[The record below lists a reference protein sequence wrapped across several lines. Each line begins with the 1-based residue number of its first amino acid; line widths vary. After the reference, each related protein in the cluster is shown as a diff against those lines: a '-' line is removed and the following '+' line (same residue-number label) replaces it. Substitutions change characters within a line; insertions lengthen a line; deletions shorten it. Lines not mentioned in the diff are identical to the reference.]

1 MKLLAQINGPEDL
14 HELSDAELVELA
26 QEVRQHIIDTVGEI
40 GGHFGANL
48 GTCELAVAL
57 HSVLDSPRDKILWD
71 VGHQAYPHKVLT
83 GRRDQLATIRQYG
96 GLAPFC
102 SISESPHD
110 IMGAGHASTSIGYAV
125 GIKEG
130 MRQLDP
136 DNNARVVAVIGDGA
150 MTGGVAFEA
159 IGQAGGLGTPIVV
172 VLNDNGMSIAPN
184 VGSLSRYF
192 NRVRLNPK
200 LWRARSDLEGGLT
213 RLPIGIGAA
222 FERLGPHLKESI
234 KAFWAPGLWWE
245 ELDWAYM
252 GVIDGHDVPALRE
265 ALREAL
271 AAERPVVVHIATV
284 KGKGFAPAEEGG
296 LEGMEK
302 WHAAKPN
309 SIVNGSPARPKAAAN
324 GSTGRKR
331 IVPPQYTQV
340 FGEALVRE
348 CERDARVVGIT
359 AAMNSGT
366 GLSILQKALPDRYF
380 DVGIAEQQA
389 VLFAA
394 GLALEGVKP
403 VAAIYSTFLQRAYDQ
418 IVHDVCLQRLNVV
431 FAMDRAGLVGD
442 DGPTHHGAFDIAYLR
457 CLPNIVLMAP
467 RDEAMLVHML
477 RTALEYDDGPIA
489 LRYPRGEGTGVE
501 MPRRRP
507 GDPDRL
513 RGDPARALRAG
524 GLRSPRGSDRIR
536 HGRRQGAGG
545 GGPARRAPDRR
556 DGRRR
561 ALCEADRRRPDGPA
575 RGRARPARD
584 RRGGRPGRG
593 LRLGRVGG
601 PQRGRSGPQD
611 PAGGAAGPLR
621 GPRQA
626 RPAARGGRL
635 HRGPHRRAGPRG
647 DLRPSAR
654 ARERRLCGHRRLR
667 APAWATLNPK
677 GHGARATGTGRGT
690 APTTRSGR
698 LAERN
703 GPPGSAGRFG
713 EEGSKE
719 VQMKRCNSGIDIN
732 MLAAGAGQ
740 CDIGH
745 RDQPRRPPERRTC
758 ILWLPPSPPCW
769 REPLSR
775 RARIR
780 RRSLANTPGNP
791 GVFVPRAIC
800 ARVERDAQATA

>member
-1 MKLLAQINGPEDL
+1 MSLLENIDGPEDL
-14 HELSDAELVELA
+14 RALSEQELAQLA
-26 QEVRQHIIDTVGEI
+26 QEVREHIIDTVGEI

-57 HSVLDSPRDKILWD
+57 HSVLEAPRDKILWD

-83 GRRDQLATIRQYG
+83 GRRAQLSTIRQYG

-102 SISESPHD
+102 SIAESEHD

-130 MRQLDP
+130 MRHLDSAE
-136 DNNARVVAVIGDGA
+136 DGKVVAVIGDGA

-184 VGSLSRYF
+184 VGALSRYF

-200 LWRARSDLEGGLT
+200 LWRARSEVEGGLT

-252 GVIDGHDVPALRE
+252 GVIDGHDVRALRE

-271 AAERPVVVHIATV
+271 AAQRPVVVHIATV

-302 WHAAKPN
+302 WHAAKPK
-309 SIVNGSPARPKAAAN
+309 SILNGSPTRPAPAN
-324 GSTGRKR
+324 GKGKKGSASA
-331 IVPPQYTQV
+331 PAPQYTQV

-348 CERDARVVGIT
+348 CERDGRVVGIT

-366 GLSILQKALPDRYF
+366 GLSILQKAMPERYF

-389 VLFAA
+389 ILFAA

-418 IVHDVCLQRLNVV
+418 IVHDVCLQKLNVV

-467 RDEAMLVHML
+467 RDEAMLVNML

-489 LRYPRGEGTGVE
+489 LRYPRGEGTGAPLPSEPQAIAIGTGEILREAQDAPPSARTGDTVPAGPARVALIGYGSGVGKALAAADELQGQGVAVTVVDARFAKPIDAGLMAQLAAEHDLLVTVE
-501 MPRRRP
+501 EGVLAGGFGSAVWETLNDAGLTPRILRV
-507 GDPDRL
+507 GLPDRYVTHGKPAL
-513 RGDPARALRAG
+513 LHEEVGFTGERIAARVAAAIDDRGRTRRVQAG
-524 GLRSPRGSDRIR
+524 SPRGTGS
-536 HGRRQGAGG
+536 Q
-545 GGPARRAPDRR
+545 
-556 DGRRR
+556 
-561 ALCEADRRRPDGPA
+561 
-575 RGRARPARD
+575 
-584 RRGGRPGRG
+584 
-593 LRLGRVGG
+593 
-601 PQRGRSGPQD
+601 ST
-611 PAGGAAGPLR
+611 
-621 GPRQA
+621 
-626 RPAARGGRL
+626 
-635 HRGPHRRAGPRG
+635 
-647 DLRPSAR
+647 SA
-654 ARERRLCGHRRLR
+654 
-667 APAWATLNPK
+667 
-677 GHGARATGTGRGT
+677 
-690 APTTRSGR
+690 
-698 LAERN
+698 
-703 GPPGSAGRFG
+703 GSAI
-713 EEGSKE
+713 
-719 VQMKRCNSGIDIN
+719 V
-732 MLAAGAGQ
+732 GA
-740 CDIGH
+740 
-745 RDQPRRPPERRTC
+745 
-758 ILWLPPSPPCW
+758 
-769 REPLSR
+769 
-775 RARIR
+775 
-780 RRSLANTPGNP
+780 
-791 GVFVPRAIC
+791 
-800 ARVERDAQATA
+800 